1 MSAKPFREGATRS
14 QVKPVA
20 GASKQR
26 RPAAPPPPGRS
37 ADSNPSLNAV
47 IADLRDRITA
57 NRLDV
62 PAPKGQPAELG
73 SIVTAIEQRCEDA
86 HARGNEPHH
95 LDPTVA
101 SDAREQFLAIAAW
114 AVAGALELDRRTV
127 ADRRRTAP

>member
-1 MSAKPFREGATRS
+1 MTGKALRAPTRGR
-14 QVKPVA
+14 V
-20 GASKQR
+20 R
-26 RPAAPPPPGRS
+26 DIAAP
-37 ADSNPSLNAV
+37 ASLNAV

-62 PAPKGQPAELG
+62 PTPPGEPADLG
-73 SIVTAIEQRCEDA
+73 RVVTAIEGRCEDA
-86 HARGNEPHH
+86 HARGNEPHY

-114 AVAGALELDRRTV
+114 AVAGALELDRRAV